1 MKFSSYLWNG
11 RKSYGAAIEDGIV
24 DIPALFHELGEAAP
38 AHDLLSLIE
47 GGQAAVAAV
56 RQALAAAARAGKMAG
71 ALVSDAERSPLTPLP
86 RPPKMICVGR
96 NYAEHAKEAGFEM
109 SQIPI
114 IFPKFS
120 AVLVADQ
127 DAILLP
133 KVSGQLDWEGEL
145 AVVMGPAPRGKIAKA
160 DALSHVFGYTIFN
173 DVTIRDYQFR
183 TTQYTAGKN
192 FRTSGPVGPWIV
204 TSDEIADPHAL
215 QIRTTL
221 NGEVMQN
228 ANTSEM
234 FFDVPTI
241 IEHLS
246 EFIDMEAGDI
256 IAMGTPAGVGFKRK
270 PPIFMKAGDR
280 IAIEIE
286 KIGRLENHVI
296 AES

>member
-11 RKSYGAAIEDGIV
+11 RKSYGTAVEDGIV

-47 GGQAAVAAV
+47 RGQAAVAAV
-56 RQALAAAARAGKMAG
+56 REALAAAARAGKMAS

-160 DALSHVFGYTIFN
+160 NALNHVFGYTIFN